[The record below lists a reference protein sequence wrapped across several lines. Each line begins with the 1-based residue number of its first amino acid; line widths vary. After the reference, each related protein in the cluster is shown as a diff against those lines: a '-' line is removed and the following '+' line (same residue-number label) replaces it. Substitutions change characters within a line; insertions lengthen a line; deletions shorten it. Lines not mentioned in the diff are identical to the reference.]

1 MIKRIFAFAAAV
13 SVFFTGCDSLQDSL
27 SEEMQA
33 KLDEETGVPSY
44 SEKAW
49 YYNGVVGED
58 VSDIDGQT
66 LLVTFGK
73 KTAANSVTGKIVLTY
88 SDETGTEVTKTFS
101 SVSGYF
107 TSDFTGYRLNMAPVT
122 ALLNGEEIPSG
133 TAKVSVTLGGFICA
147 EGKQNGRA
155 LSAFEVKNINVKP
168 LFSKESFSYSTSGFS
183 ASTKFAV
190 TCNAPVSV
198 AEGVTAVG
206 TDSSSNTYKFN
217 VTAEENT
224 VYLSPVFA
232 SAPSE
237 GTEMTINLSGILA
250 DGCGDVYSKKITAS
264 FSENLI
270 VVDGVKDENWL
281 SETAAYASD
290 ASSDGSAFTYEAN
303 SGDFTGLYVLN
314 DDNYL
319 YVAFEGSFATTW
331 SDGLAVMISYDHS
344 SDAAYISGSSVF
356 ALADAVAYGR
366 ETLMHGKPDI
376 YLYHKPQ
383 PDKFEFG
390 AWVEN
395 ASSADDISSE
405 VKYSPDGDTAS
416 AEFIEYAIPLSS
428 ISSSG
433 IEKGKTVHVMAAS
446 SLHWEDGVAAG
457 DVVPD
462 ACAGFNKNHNSVT
475 INFQKALEYTLN

>member
-1 MIKRIFAFAAAV
+1 MIKRIFAFAAAA
-13 SVFFTGCDSLQDSL
+13 SVFFTGCDSLQSSL

-49 YYNGVVGED
+49 YYNGVAGED

-107 TSDFTGYRLNMAPVT
+107 TSDFTGYRLNMSPVT

-133 TAKVSVTLGGFICA
+133 TAKVSVSLGGFICA
-147 EGKQNGRA
+147 EGNQNGRA
-155 LSAFEVKNINVKP
+155 LSAFEAKNINVKP
-168 LFSKESFSYSTSGFS
+168 LFSKESFSYSTAGFS
-183 ASTKFAV
+183 SSSKFAV

-206 TDSSSNTYKFN
+206 VDSSSNTYMFN
-217 VTAEENT
+217 VTADENT
-224 VYLSPVFA
+224 VYLSPDFA
-232 SAPSE
+232 SAPAD
-237 GTEMTINLSGILA
+237 GTEMTITLSGILA
-250 DGCGDVYSKKITAS
+250 DGCGDNYSKKISAS

-270 VVDGVKDENWL
+270 AVDGIKDDNWL
-281 SETAAYASD
+281 SENAVYVSD
-290 ASSDGSAFTYEAN
+290 ASSDGSAFTWDAN

-319 YVAFEGSFATTW
+319 YVALEGSFATTW

-344 SDAAYISGSSVF
+344 SDAAYSSGSSVF
-356 ALADAVAYGR
+356 ALADTVAYGR

-383 PDKFEFG
+383 SDELG
-390 AWVEN
+390 VWVEN
-395 ASSADDISSE
+395 STSADDISSA

-446 SLHWEDGVAAG
+446 SLHWSDGVAAG

-462 ACAGFNKNHNSVT
+462 ACAGFNENHNSVT
-475 INFQKALEYTLN
+475 INFQNALEYTLN

>member
-13 SVFFTGCDSLQDSL
+13 SVFFTGCDSLQSSL

-49 YYNGVVGED
+49 YYNGVAGED

-107 TSDFTGYRLNMAPVT
+107 TSDFTGYRLNMSPVT
-122 ALLNGEEIPSG
+122 ALLDGEEIPSG
-133 TAKVSVTLGGFICA
+133 TAKVSVSLGGFVCA

-155 LSAFEVKNINVKP
+155 LSAFEAKNINVKP
-168 LFSKESFSYSTSGFS
+168 LFSKESFSYSTAGFS
-183 ASTKFAV
+183 TSSKFAV

-206 TDSSSNTYKFN
+206 VDSSSNTYRFN
-217 VTAEENT
+217 VTADENT
-224 VYLSPVFA
+224 VYLSPDFA
-232 SAPSE
+232 SAPAD
-237 GTEMTINLSGILA
+237 GTEMTITLSGILA
-250 DGCGDVYSKKITAS
+250 DGCGDTYSKKISAS

-270 VVDGVKDENWL
+270 AVDGIKDDNWL
-281 SETAAYASD
+281 SENAVYVSD
-290 ASSDGSAFTYEAN
+290 ASSDGSAFTWDAN

-319 YVAFEGSFATTW
+319 YVALEGSFATTW

-344 SDAAYISGSSVF
+344 SDAAYSSGSSVF
-356 ALADAVAYGR
+356 ALADTVAYGR

-383 PDKFEFG
+383 SDEFG

-395 ASSADDISSE
+395 ASSADEISSA

-428 ISSSG
+428 IASAG
-433 IEKGKTVHVMAAS
+433 IEKGKTVHIIAAS
-446 SLHWEDGVAAG
+446 SLHWSAGVAAG

-462 ACAGFNKNHNSVT
+462 ACAGFNDKHNSVT
-475 INFQKALEYTLN
+475 INFQNALEYTLN